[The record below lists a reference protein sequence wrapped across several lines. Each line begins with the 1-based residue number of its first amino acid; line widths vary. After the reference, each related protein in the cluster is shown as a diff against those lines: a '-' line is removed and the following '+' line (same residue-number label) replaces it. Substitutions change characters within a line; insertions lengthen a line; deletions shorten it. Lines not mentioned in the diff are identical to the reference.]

1 FVLRYNF
8 QGNMIF
14 HYFVLRY
21 QKSTIMK
28 FTSTLVFSILL
39 INFVSTHAQVPDR
52 EISEETTEKN
62 YTFYEDGKPVKKS
75 IKISTTISQDV
86 VFDTLVGNDINA
98 SRIRTPK
105 SITKVVNINNNAD
118 PDYDETI
125 QFSYTSDASKDFL
138 LEVNDKEIFKA
149 LEDSKYLNVTD
160 NKNLSEQNLNDLIII
175 TDTHRNVIKLV
186 LEEYQSN
193 N

>member
-1 FVLRYNF
+1 
-8 QGNMIF
+8 
-14 HYFVLRY
+14 
-21 QKSTIMK
+21 MK